1 MEKDLFLLI
10 RIQFAFIKSE
20 YTRLLQCAIHIEL
33 SCSID
38 RYRLL
43 GFLKIQEKGKNRVS
57 PPTNAVSRN
66 ETNIGQ
72 DISTKETRQ
81 LLPEQIKREIEGKKR
96 KE

>member
-1 MEKDLFLLI
+1 MEKDIFLLI
-10 RIQFAFIKSE
+10 RIHFAFIKSE

-38 RYRLL
+38 RYR
-43 GFLKIQEKGKNRVS
+43 FLKIQEKGKNRVS